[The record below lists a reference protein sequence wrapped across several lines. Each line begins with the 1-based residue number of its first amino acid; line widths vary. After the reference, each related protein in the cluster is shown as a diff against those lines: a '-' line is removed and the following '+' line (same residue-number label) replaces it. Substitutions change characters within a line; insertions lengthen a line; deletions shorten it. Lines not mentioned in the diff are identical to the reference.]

1 MSADPQNTSGVAVA
15 LREAALERLPDALYA
30 AVVTGPGHDLEARI
44 AGVADLRAALL
55 EGRVP
60 QAHALPW
67 PASPIKEK
75 IVGWL
80 NESGL
85 PRYCRETPDLTDAVM
100 LSIIDVATQIGERS
114 QRDIQ
119 AILDELLAIEDAR
132 RQTTSK
138 SRTTSADMP
147 SIGGGI
153 GKRTG
158 GVASG
163 GEGVASGTGNAGEPS
178 NGEVSES
185 NSSGNTPSGGD
196 DGAIGGSSAG
206 NANSATAS
214 GMEGTPL
221 SDDEFK
227 ELMEQAER
235 MAAERAG
242 SKLLKTLVDRWGERL
257 LEWAAIEEVFGELG
271 SLSGLGWGLGT
282 SVLRHTG
289 WQDAKRLADLL
300 KKLPQIQDVV
310 RQLGRMQSTEK
321 PDETPILER
330 LFGPVRRA
338 PAELRD
344 IDTPPVPHD
353 TRGVERSGDIARML
367 PSEAI
372 LFMRPALRLLWHAK
386 RAERALATYRVRGVQ
401 QERLIAD
408 ETGSEARDADRP
420 KKKQER
426 GPIIVCLDT
435 SGSMRGA
442 PEIIAKA
449 VTLEAVRIANAEKRD
464 CFLYAFSGVTQVA
477 EFDLSVNRGGVQALL
492 EFLGVSFHGGTDV
505 AAPVSRA
512 IERIRT
518 AKWSRADLM
527 IVSDG
532 EFPVPTDTLKAV
544 TEARASLHLRVH
556 GLLIGAYEST
566 SMTALCN
573 PLHRFASWQSLAD
586 AEPGKCVV

>member
-1 MSADPQNTSGVAVA
+1 MKPESNSTSSVS
-15 LREAALERLPDALYA
+15 LRDAALERLPDALYT
-30 AVVTGPGHDLEARI
+30 AVVTGSGHDLEARI

-100 LSIIDVATQIGERS
+100 LSIIEEATAADTRTARNADQLFR
-114 QRDIQ
+114 
-119 AILDELLAIEDAR
+119 ELVAIEEKR
-132 RQTTSK
+132 RQ
-138 SRTTSADMP
+138 P
-147 SIGGGI
+147 QQVGG
-153 GKRTG
+153 
-158 GVASG
+158 
-163 GEGVASGTGNAGEPS
+163 NEPKKKP
-178 NGEVSES
+178 G
-185 NSSGNTPSGGD
+185 P
-196 DGAIGGSSAG
+196 
-206 NANSATAS
+206 
-214 GMEGTPL
+214 PL
-221 SDDEFK
+221 SQADK
-227 ELMEQAER
+227 NKLRAQAEQQAAAKAGDEAAAA
-235 MAAERAG
+235 MAAA
-242 SKLLKTLVDRWGERL
+242 WGERL
-257 LEWAAIEEVFGELG
+257 RAWAAIEEVFGELG
-271 SLSGLGWGLGT
+271 GMCGLGWDL
-282 SVLRHTG
+282 SRAVLRHTG

-344 IDTPPVPHD
+344 IDTPAVPHD

-401 QERLIAD
+401 QERLVAD
-408 ETGSEARDADRP
+408 DTGTEARDAERQ
-420 KKKQER
+420 KKKQDR

-435 SGSMRGA
+435 SGSMQGA
-442 PEIIAKA
+442 PETVAKA
-449 VTLEAVRIANAEKRD
+449 VTLEAVRIATAERRE
-464 CFLYAFSGVTQVA
+464 CFLYAFSGPTQVA
-477 EFDLSVNRGGVQALL
+477 EFDLSVKKGGVQALL
-492 EFLGVSFHGGTDV
+492 EFLGCSFHGGTDV
-505 AAPVSRA
+505 AEPITRA
-512 IERIRT
+512 LNRVET
-518 AKWSRADLM
+518 AKWSRADAI

-532 EFPVPTDTLKAV
+532 EFPVPSATSTAV
-544 TEARASLHLRVH
+544 AAARKSLHLRVH
-556 GLLIGAYEST
+556 GLLIGAGHSAAMA
-566 SMTALCN
+566 SLCDPVHVFQDWNAL
-573 PLHRFASWQSLAD
+573 ASGQLS
-586 AEPGKCVV
+586 

>member
-1 MSADPQNTSGVAVA
+1 MPADRTPSPGATVA
-15 LREAALERLPDALYA
+15 LRDAALERLPDALYA

-100 LSIIDVATQIGERS
+100 LSIIEEATAADTRTARNADQLFR
-114 QRDIQ
+114 
-119 AILDELLAIEDAR
+119 ELVAIEEKR
-132 RQTTSK
+132 RQ
-138 SRTTSADMP
+138 P
-147 SIGGGI
+147 QQVGG
-153 GKRTG
+153 
-158 GVASG
+158 
-163 GEGVASGTGNAGEPS
+163 NEPKKKA
-178 NGEVSES
+178 E
-185 NSSGNTPSGGD
+185 P
-196 DGAIGGSSAG
+196 
-206 NANSATAS
+206 
-214 GMEGTPL
+214 PL
-221 SDDEFK
+221 SQADK
-227 ELMEQAER
+227 NKLRVQAEQEANAKAGDEAAAA
-235 MAAERAG
+235 MAAA
-242 SKLLKTLVDRWGERL
+242 WGERL
-257 LEWAAIEEVFGELG
+257 RAWAAIEEVFGELG
-271 SLSGLGWGLGT
+271 GMCGLGWDLSRT
-282 SVLRHTG
+282 VLRHTG

-344 IDTPPVPHD
+344 IDTPAVPHD

-401 QERLIAD
+401 QERFIAD
-408 ETGSEARDADRP
+408 DAGSEARDAERR
-420 KKKQER
+420 KKKQDR

-435 SGSMRGA
+435 SGSMQGA
-442 PEIIAKA
+442 PETVAKA
-449 VTLEAVRIANAEKRD
+449 VTLEAVRIATAERRE
-464 CFLYAFSGVTQVA
+464 CFLYAFSGPTQVV
-477 EFDLSVNRGGVQALL
+477 EFDLSVKKGGVQALL
-492 EFLGVSFHGGTDV
+492 EFLGCSFHGGTDV
-505 AAPVSRA
+505 AEPIARA
-512 IERIRT
+512 LKRIET
-518 AKWSRADLM
+518 AKWSRADAI

-532 EFPVPTDTLKAV
+532 EFPVPSATTAAV
-544 TEARASLHLRVH
+544 DAARKSLHLRVH
-556 GLLIGAYEST
+556 GLLIGAAHSAAMT
-566 SMTALCN
+566 SLCDPVHVFKDWNALAQG
-573 PLHRFASWQSLAD
+573 RYS
-586 AEPGKCVV
+586 